1 MAAPVQPVPSPSAS
15 GTPTPPTPTPTPAP
29 SPTPAPIDPLAGT
42 PFAGMTQE
50 EKDRMLLVSMQTIRE
65 QGSTLNRVTAE
76 IDELK
81 RPPAPQPKD
90 DAKLLFEDPRK
101 LVREEVNAAIA
112 PLKEFIT
119 GMRSGTALEQLKAV
133 KARDPRFKAILE
145 DPILSHEVDVAMSKA
160 DVNDRN
166 LELVIAGV
174 SGAANLGMIPGWRP
188 SAGAPAPAAPAAPAP
203 GALPVAVPP
212 HIPPSAG
219 PGPGA
224 PSPAPKIRELTE
236 NERRLAREMKM
247 SPEQYVAWTDLS
259 APDVPFADRTKIDRT
274 AAAK

>member
-15 GTPTPPTPTPTPAP
+15 GTQPPPTPTPTPAP
-29 SPTPAPIDPLAGT
+29 SPTPAPTDPLAGT

-65 QGSTLNRVTAE
+65 QGGQLNKITAE

-81 RPPAPQPKD
+81 RPAAPQPKD

-112 PLKEFIT
+112 PLKDFIT
-119 GMRSGTALEQLKAV
+119 GMRSGTALDRLKAE
-133 KARDPRFKAILE
+133 KARDPRFKAVLE
-145 DPILSHEVDVAMSKA
+145 DPILSREVDAAMAKA

-188 SAGAPAPAAPAAPAP
+188 SAAPAPVPAAPAP
-203 GALPVAVPP
+203 GAIPVAVPP

-224 PSPAPKIRELTE
+224 PSNAPKIRDLTE
-236 NERRLAREMKM
+236 NERRIAREMKM
-247 SPEQYVAWTDLS
+247 TPEQYVAWTDLS
-259 APDVPFADRTKIDRT
+259 APDVPFADRTKIDQPAR
-274 AAAK
+274 AS